1 MTELTEEEALLEK
14 ALIEEKNYNWLESAK
29 LYERVADSFSK
40 RKLLEKTAE
49 IYRKLGYSYSR
60 AALTVKTTEKWA
72 EYNKHT
78 VKAYTDAMNIF
89 ERIGNKPMKLECEA
103 EAYFFNGYI
112 ADSNIEAM
120 ENFSNSYEL
129 FIEAREEYSREVDQ
143 EHITR
148 ILSRIAVASVAR
160 IFFMNDPK
168 EIEDFYKKN
177 KVFAQEAQNL
187 SKIIENVQ
195 SLSESLY
202 SEYYLTISQ
211 VYIKPFRWNEK
222 WREYFRNLLLRC
234 KEGLKFIEKYDD
246 LKALSMIYLIFGTLN
261 GFFAINFAED
271 EREQRKYLDNALGL
285 LEKASDLAKKLN
297 EISLILESVYWLD
310 WWAFI
315 GGKFNYLQKRISI
328 DLQWFIE
335 LGKIFKGK
343 HCIWRFQLNQ
353 FLAAYYANIA
363 QRSFFTS
370 TQRKS
375 YAKKAIKYA
384 KKNLIYQKEIP
395 FLGRSTDSYVALT
408 WAYSQLSILASSKDK
423 QEENAQKMLQYAKQA
438 EKVAEKYEGGWVRAY
453 SYSSLYRAYKTLA
466 DIAQDEKNK
475 IEMLKASI
483 DASRKYLDH
492 SNESRTGIITAQ
504 IRLGLLYEDLGILTI
519 NNDTLVEAKELFIK
533 VAKESLERGYNSYAA
548 AIFEYIARIEDRLG
562 NHTASGKY
570 YVKAQNYYA
579 ESLKN
584 VEYKPLIKRIN
595 EKMNYAKAWNLIEI
609 AKANHKSESHQ
620 EAKENYNNA
629 YKILKSLP
637 SFNYEANYYSA
648 WASQEIAEQLCKQ
661 EKHEEAIEQY
671 NTTIEMFEKAIIT
684 LEKRLN
690 RSKEKMEITRVE
702 KLIKVAKLRTSYCS
716 ARIDVEKARILGKQG
731 EHITA
736 AELFASAASQFKYVC
751 NLFKTEKERVELE
764 AVYYLCRAWESM
776 ELAEK
781 YEDHDRFSESANLFI
796 KASNLFTD
804 SKLKLLATG
813 NSSFCQALELGCEFD
828 ETYDS
833 EVKSQLY
840 TKIKSMLRTAASY
853 YEKGGFKNGG
863 DWALAT
869 STYFDAVWHLIR
881 ADEELEIRNKKNL
894 LDIGANYLKSAAE
907 LFNKAGYKD
916 KKKEIL
922 TRLERLK
929 QEEKILVSALNTIK
943 KPAISSSTT
952 GIIAPACSLE
962 TSQSPRLGEVYQFTE
977 EERRVIGERITKKK
991 YEITYRDL
999 FKEYP
1004 RAQKREFRVGIA
1016 QIGISES
1023 GDILSEFYEMETSG
1037 LLSLREEKLENVR
1050 KTVKNMIQKA
1060 HKEGV
1065 NVLLFPEMIIDLN
1078 YAEMLE
1084 EISDLAKLYEM
1095 YIIPGSYHDK
1105 EIKRNIAR
1113 VFGPNGILW
1122 EQEKHIPAII
1132 QHRERKFKEGI
1143 DVGEIPRN
1151 IVVCNTEFGRIVIS
1165 ICRDFLDMDLRV
1177 ELKNFDPPV
1186 DIILNPAFTP
1196 VTADFKAIHFDARRS
1211 IYAYSL
1217 FANVADF
1224 GESLIYTPEKDRTER
1239 IIPAKEEGLIYKDID
1254 LFKLRSERKKWEQER
1269 SKEKRFIQSTR

>member
-1 MTELTEEEALLEK
+1 MTGIKQEEDLLEK
-14 ALIEEKNYNWLESAK
+14 ALAEEKNYNWLEAAK
-29 LYERVADSFSK
+29 LYESTAEKF
-40 RKLLEKTAE
+40 LEKNLEEKAAE
-49 IYRKLGYSYSR
+49 IYKKLGYSYSR
-60 AALTVKTTEKWA
+60 AAFTVKTNEKFIK
-72 EYNKHT
+72 YIKKT
-78 VKAYTDAMNIF
+78 IKAYTDSMNIF
-89 ERIGNKPMKLECEA
+89 EQIGNKSMKFECEA
-103 EAYFFNGYI
+103 EAIFFRAYI
-112 ADSNIEAM
+112 ADSYAAYKENII
-120 ENFSNSYEL
+120 NSYEL
-129 FIEAREEYSREVDQ
+129 FIKASEEYSKEDYQ
-143 EHITR
+143 EHIAR
-148 ILSRIAVASVAR
+148 VLSRGAYACISSGFS
-160 IFFMNDPK
+160 IMDPK
-168 EIEDFYKKN
+168 ELDDYYQKSKDIVHKAQVITKK
-177 KVFAQEAQNL
+177 A
-187 SKIIENVQ
+187 ENVQ
-195 SLSESLY
+195 SLAELLY
-202 SEYYLTISQ
+202 AEYYLTMIQ
-211 VYIKPFRWNEK
+211 AWIKPFRWNED
-222 WREYFRNLLLRC
+222 WREYLQKFLLKCDESLI
-234 KEGLKFIEKYDD
+234 FIEKYDD
-246 LKALSMIYLIFGTLN
+246 LRALTMICIIYGGVS
-261 GFFAINFAED
+261 GFLGIHFIENEN
-271 EREQRKYLDNALGL
+271 EQREYMDNALKL
-285 LEKASDLAKKLN
+285 LEKSSDLARKLNDIALINESIYWLIIWAMFGGRVKYSQKKLSIN
-297 EISLILESVYWLD
+297 L
-310 WWAFI
+310 
-315 GGKFNYLQKRISI
+315 KR
-328 DLQWFIE
+328 FIE
-335 LGKIFKGK
+335 IGNIFKDTNTMWAHNANALLGV
-343 HCIWRFQLNQ
+343 
-353 FLAAYYANIA
+353 YYANIA
-363 QRSFFTS
+363 QRSYFTS
-370 TQRKS
+370 DQRKS
-375 YAKKAIKYA
+375 YAEKAIEYA
-384 KKNLIYQKEIP
+384 KINLTYMPDSP
-395 FLGRSTDSYVALT
+395 FFSDSYLALT
-408 WAYSQLSILASSKDK
+408 WAYSQLVILSKK
-423 QEENAQKMLQYAKQA
+423 KELQKVNAQKMLQYAEQLGKI
-438 EKVAEKYEGGWVRAY
+438 AEKYEGGWVRAY
-453 SYSSLYRAYKTLA
+453 GYSCLYRAYKTLA
-466 DIAQDEKNK
+466 DITENEENK
-475 IEMLKASI
+475 IEMLSLAI
-483 DASRKYLDH
+483 DASEKYMEH

-504 IRLGLLYEDLGILTI
+504 VRLGLLYEDFGILTK
-519 NNDTLVEAKELFIK
+519 NNDIFIK
-533 VAKESLERGYNSYAA
+533 AKDLFLQVVKESEKRGYQSYAA
-548 AIFEYIARIEDRLG
+548 ATYEYLARIEDRLG
-562 NHTASGKY
+562 NHTTSANY
-570 YVKAQNYYA
+570 YEMAQNAYSG
-579 ESLKN
+579 SLNKA
-584 VEYKPLIKRIN
+584 EYKPLIKRIN
-595 EKMNYAKAWNLIEI
+595 EKLNYAKAWNLIEI
-609 AKANHKSESHQ
+609 AKVNHKSENHQ
-620 EAKENYNNA
+620 KAKESYNDA
-629 YKILKSLP
+629 CEILKTLP

-648 WASQEIAEQLCKQ
+648 WASQEIAEQFSKQ
-661 EKHEEAIEQY
+661 EKHGEAIEQY
-671 NTTIEMFEKAIIT
+671 NITIDMFEHAITI

-690 RSKEKMEITRVE
+690 QSKEKMEIERIE

-736 AELFASAASQFKYVC
+736 AELFASAASQFRYVC

-781 YEDHDRFSESANLFI
+781 YEDHDRFSESTNLFI

-804 SKLKLLATG
+804 SKLKLLASG

-833 EVKSQLY
+833 EVKAQLY
-840 TKIKSMLRTAASY
+840 PKIKSMLRTAASS

-881 ADEELEIRNKKNL
+881 ADEELEISNKKNL
-894 LDIGANYLKSAAE
+894 LDIGANYLKSAAG
-907 LFNKAGYKD
+907 LFSKAGYKD
-916 KKKEIL
+916 KEKEIL
-922 TRLERLK
+922 VRLERLE

-991 YEITYRDL
+991 YQIIYRDL

-1050 KTVKNMIQKA
+1050 KTVKNMIEKA

-1078 YAEMLE
+1078 YGELLE
-1084 EISDLAKLYEM
+1084 EISDLAKLFEM
-1095 YIIPGSYHDK
+1095 YIIPGSFHDQ

-1113 VFGPNGILW
+1113 VFGPEGILW

-1143 DVGEIPRN
+1143 DVGDIPRN
-1151 IVVCNTEFGRIVIS
+1151 IVVCNTEFGRIVIC

-1211 IYAYSL
+1211 IYAYSF